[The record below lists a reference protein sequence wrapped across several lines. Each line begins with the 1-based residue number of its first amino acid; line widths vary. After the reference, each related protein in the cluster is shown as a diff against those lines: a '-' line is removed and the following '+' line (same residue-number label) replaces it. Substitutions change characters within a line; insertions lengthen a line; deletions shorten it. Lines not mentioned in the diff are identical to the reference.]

1 MSVTFRQYEGGWEN
15 NPYPYSPDN
24 MANSGCGPTSIANIL
39 ANSILPSITPK
50 ITGAY
55 MNSKGYAI
63 ANAGSTWSGMTD
75 TLRHYG
81 VDCTYL
87 SYPSPATLWEHM
99 NKGHRYIIILFGSGT
114 QGGITWTAGGHYVAA
129 TGYKIENSKHW
140 FYTRDSGGRKND
152 GWHCFEDTMSSL
164 ACAYWICTSSSMPE
178 KFNMKANP
186 GESSTA
192 MGVDTGQGLNLE
204 QQVAKL
210 YSSDN
215 YSFIQREQST
225 APREYG
231 IATSFKE
238 ALSKLNPPL
247 TEKSAN
253 EVLEAGQVVA
263 RKTLTAVLDDLL
275 KVSVNI
281 SKPTPKVTLTKPGE
295 LLTNNNVIEAPTIL
309 LDLNGVII
317 GGYGNVGDN
326 YPNYIQSL
334 QIQKVSGQI
343 NRYTINLIYTV
354 RYGEDPNFIDK
365 LLSRTGFTNKIR
377 LLYGDSN
384 GVSLFRDDEAIIT
397 DVTFNESVT
406 NKTLSYTITALS
418 SIIKATG
425 SNTTYASQTAK
436 PSTLINNLFYSN
448 TEQSQALLN
457 ALPGMRSSTLV
468 NSRGLIPTNDTTV
481 TTQTRI
487 NSSPISQL
495 QYYVDG
501 MYNDENNSTYIL
513 LYMDDTKNEFGGP
526 YIKINEIKTYNTE
539 TLQDRYF
546 EVNVG
551 YPDNTMV
558 LNFSLDN
565 GVYFPLIY
573 NYNKKLSVW
582 DYDIDNMGNILRT
595 SVNPLVTNNDFHKR
609 NVIQSNWWKK
619 VTEYP
624 VTAQLT
630 LKGLVK
636 PVILGSMIKVNV
648 LFYGNEDLASGVYMI
663 TGQSDS
669 ISGNGYTTTLSL
681 VRVGI

>member
-15 NPYPYSPDN
+15 NPYPNSSNN

-50 ITGAY
+50 EVGNY
-55 MNSKGYAI
+55 MNSKGYAVEE
-63 ANAGSTWSGMTD
+63 GSTWSGMTD

-81 VDCTYL
+81 IDCTYL
-87 SYPSPATLWEHM
+87 NYPSPSTLWEHM
-99 NKGHRYIIILFGSGT
+99 NKGHRYIIILFGKGT
-114 QGGITWTAGGHYVAA
+114 QGGISWTEFGHYVAA
-129 TGYKIENSKHW
+129 TGYKIENNKHW

-152 GWHCFEDTMSSL
+152 GWHCYEDTMSNLS
-164 ACAYWICTSSSMPE
+164 CMFWVCTSSSMPE

-186 GESSTA
+186 GDAT
-192 MGVDTGQGLNLE
+192 GIDTGVGLNLE

-215 YSFIQREQST
+215 YSFIQQEQES
-225 APREYG
+225 APKEYG
-231 IATSFKE
+231 ITTSFKE
-238 ALSKLNPPL
+238 ILAKLNPPL

-253 EVLEAGQVVA
+253 EILEAGRIIS
-263 RKTLTAVLDDLL
+263 RKTLTTILDDLL
-275 KVSVNI
+275 KQTQEIV
-281 SKPTPKVTLTKPGE
+281 KPTPRVTLTKPGE

-317 GGYGNVGDN
+317 GGYGNVGDI

-334 QIQKVSGQI
+334 QIQKISGQI

-406 NKTLSYTITALS
+406 NKTLLYTITALS

-468 NSRGLIPTNDTTV
+468 NSRGLIPTNDATV

-551 YPDNTMV
+551 YPDNTLV

-663 TGQSDS
+663 TGQNDS

>member
-281 SKPTPKVTLTKPGE
+281 SKSTPRVTLTRPGE

-377 LLYGDSN
+377 LLYGDSH

-526 YIKINEIKTYNTE
+526 YIKINEIKTYNIE

-663 TGQSDS
+663 TGQNDS